1 MQGFVAARKLFFD
14 GKVRRLAG
22 EGLTAMADHELRLV
36 LNDELHGRPGL
47 PVKAPARITHLA
59 FTLGENDPSPL
70 AHLATLCLGLGLKQ
84 PGPAAH
90 HHAVEF
96 ANGLLK
102 FERHG
107 EFYRI
112 SVTQEGRNLK
122 QEAIASLPEGWV
134 AELPGKRLVAIH
146 THILAKSS
154 PAPSDAS
161 LKALFGHDE
170 IACSAVNQGKATVW
184 TDFRIGADGYTRML
198 IHDHGLTP
206 MRMGRLTRRL
216 HEIETYRMMA
226 LLGLPLARQLQRQ
239 IKPLEAA
246 LSATIS
252 NMLSAQGAA
261 EDSKLLD
268 GLTAIARDVEE
279 LSNQSS
285 YRFAATRAYSAL
297 VAKRVQELGEERV
310 LSYQRLGVFLDRRF
324 SPAMATCNAVGARIS
339 DLATRS
345 ERASNLLRTRVD
357 IMLETQNQHLLRSVD
372 RNARQQLLLQQT
384 VEGIS
389 VVAISYYAISIAAK
403 LIEGAGNYLPAL
415 DVKLAELISIPVI
428 IAAVGFGI
436 WRVHR
441 KLSGTD

>member
-1 MQGFVAARKLFFD
+1 
-14 GKVRRLAG
+14 
-22 EGLTAMADHELRLV
+22 MADHDLRLM

-47 PVKAPARITHLA
+47 PVRAPARITHLA
-59 FTLGENDPSPL
+59 FTLAENDPSPL
-70 AHLATLCLGLGLKQ
+70 AHVATLCLGLGLKQ

-112 SVTQEGRNLK
+112 SVTTEGRNLK
-122 QEAIASLPEGWV
+122 HEAIASLPEGWV

-154 PAPSDAS
+154 PTPTEAS
-161 LKALFGHDE
+161 LKKLFGHDE
-170 IACSAVNQGKATVW
+170 MASSAVNQGKATVW
-184 TDFRIGADGYTRML
+184 SDFRIGPDGYTRML
-198 IHDHGLTP
+198 IHDHGLAP

-239 IKPLEAA
+239 LGPLETA
-246 LSATIS
+246 LSSTIAS
-252 NMLSAQGAA
+252 MLSHKGSA
-261 EDSKLLD
+261 EDSKLLE
-268 GLTAIARDVEE
+268 GLTTIARDVEE
-279 LSNQSS
+279 LSNRSS

-297 VAKRVQELGEERV
+297 VAKRIQELGEERV
-310 LSYQRLGVFLDRRF
+310 MSYQRLGVFLDRRF
-324 SPAMATCNAVGARIS
+324 SPAIATCNAVAERINS
-339 DLATRS
+339 LALRS

-357 IMLETQNQHLLRSVD
+357 IMLETQNQQLLRSVD

-403 LIEGAGNYLPAL
+403 VIDGLSSYLPWL
-415 DVKLAELISIPVI
+415 DAKLAELISIPVI
-428 IAAVGFGI
+428 IAVVAFGI
-436 WRVHR
+436 WRVHE
-441 KLSGTD
+441 KLTGRD

>member
-1 MQGFVAARKLFFD
+1 
-14 GKVRRLAG
+14 
-22 EGLTAMADHELRLV
+22 MADHELRLV

-47 PVKAPARITHLA
+47 PVRAPARITHLA
-59 FTLGENDPSPL
+59 FTVSEGDADPL
-70 AHLATLCLGLGLKQ
+70 AHVATLCLGLGLKQ
-84 PGPAAH
+84 PNALAH

-112 SVTQEGRNLK
+112 SVTSEGKSLK
-122 QEAIASLPEGWV
+122 HEAIASLPERWV
-134 AELPGKRLVAIH
+134 VDLPGKRLVAIH

-154 PAPSDAS
+154 PSPTEAN

-170 IACSAVNQGKATVW
+170 MASSAVNQGKATVW
-184 TDFRIGADGYTRML
+184 SDFRIGADGYTRVL

-226 LLGLPLARQLQRQ
+226 LLGLPLARQLQHQ
-239 IKPLEAA
+239 IRPLEAA
-246 LSATIS
+246 LSTTIA
-252 NMLSAQGAA
+252 NMLSAKGAD

-279 LSNQSS
+279 LSNLSS
-285 YRFAATRAYSAL
+285 YRFSATRAYSAL
-297 VAKRVQELGEERV
+297 VAKRILELGEERV
-310 LSYQRLGVFLDRRF
+310 MSYQRLGVFLDRRF
-324 SPAMATCNAVGARIS
+324 SPAMATCTAVGDRINS
-339 DLATRS
+339 LALRS

-389 VVAISYYAISIAAK
+389 IVAISYYAISIAAK
-403 LIEGAGNYLPAL
+403 LIDGLGSYLPGL
-415 DVKLAELISIPVI
+415 DTKLAELISIPVI
-428 IAAVGFGI
+428 IAAVALAI
-436 WRVHR
+436 WMVHR
-441 KLSGTD
+441 RLTAKES

>member
-1 MQGFVAARKLFFD
+1 
-14 GKVRRLAG
+14 
-22 EGLTAMADHELRLV
+22 MADHELRLV

-47 PVKAPARITHLA
+47 PVKAPARITHMA
-59 FTLGENDPSPL
+59 FTVSEGDADPLPHVV
-70 AHLATLCLGLGLKQ
+70 ALCLGLGLKQ
-84 PGPAAH
+84 PSPTAH

-96 ANGLLK
+96 ADGLFK

-112 SVTQEGRNLK
+112 SVTSVGKALK
-122 QEAIASLPEGWV
+122 HEAIAILPEGWV

-154 PAPSDAS
+154 PSPSEAN

-170 IACSAVNQGKATVW
+170 MASSAVNQGKATVW
-184 TDFRIGADGYTRML
+184 SDFRIGDDGYTRML
-198 IHDHGLTP
+198 IHDHGLSP

-226 LLGLPLARQLQRQ
+226 LLGLPLARLLQQ
-239 IKPLEAA
+239 KIKPLETA
-246 LSATIS
+246 LSATIA
-252 NMLSAQGAA
+252 NMLSVRGSE

-297 VAKRVQELGEERV
+297 VTKRIQELGEDRV
-310 LSYQRLGVFLDRRF
+310 MSYQRLGVFLDRRF
-324 SPAMATCNAVGARIS
+324 SPAIATCNAVADRINS
-339 DLATRS
+339 LALRS

-372 RNARQQLLLQQT
+372 RNSRQQLLLQQT
-384 VEGIS
+384 VEGLSI
-389 VVAISYYAISIAAK
+389 VAISYYAISIAAK
-403 LIEGAGNYLPAL
+403 LIEGLGRYLPWL
-415 DVKLAELISIPVI
+415 DIKLAELISIPVI
-428 IAAVGFGI
+428 IALVALGI

-441 KLSGTD
+441 KLTGQGNGVQ